1 MKVFEIRESFGI
13 DNLKLAERQEAA
25 LQPGQTRVRVR
36 ATSLN
41 YRDLMTVQHGGAR
54 GIRLPLIP
62 LSDGAGE
69 VVEVGPGVSR
79 VKPGDRVMG
88 IFMQTWLAGEPTQA
102 HAQSALGGAID
113 GMLAEQVVLHE
124 DGLVH
129 VPDYLSYEEA
139 ATLPCAAVTAWQG
152 LMTKGGLQ
160 AGDTILV
167 LGTGG
172 VSIFALQFAAIA
184 GAKTIITS
192 SSDAKL
198 ERAKQLGGAEI
209 INYKATPDWEKR
221 VLELTDGVGVDH
233 VVEVGGVGTLEKSLQ
248 AVRIGGTVS
257 LIGVLTGA
265 GTMDPMAILRKSI
278 RMQGIYVGSRAMFEA
293 MNRALSLHTL
303 RPVIDRAFP
312 FEESRQALAYMA
324 SAAHF
329 GKIVV
334 TL

>member
-1 MKVFEIRESFGI
+1 MRVFEIRDEFGI
-13 DNLKLAERQEAA
+13 DNLKLAERPEAA
-25 LQPGQTRVRVR
+25 LQPGQTRVRVK

-41 YRDLMTVQHGGAR
+41 YRDLMTVKHGGAR
-54 GIRLPLIP
+54 GARLPLIP

-79 VKPGDRVMG
+79 VQPGDRVMG

-152 LMTKGGLQ
+152 LMTKGGMQ

-198 ERAKQLGGAEI
+198 ERAKQLGAAEC
-209 INYKATPDWEKR
+209 INYKATPDWQQQ
-221 VLELTDGVGVDH
+221 VLELTDG
-233 VVEVGGVGTLEKSLQ
+233 GGVGS
-248 AVRIGGTVS
+248 RG
-257 LIGVLTGA
+257 
-265 GTMDPMAILRKSI
+265 
-278 RMQGIYVGSRAMFEA
+278 GSRRRGHTGK
-293 MNRALSLHTL
+293 NRC
-303 RPVIDRAFP
+303 RPC
-312 FEESRQALAYMA
+312 A
-324 SAAHF
+324 SAARSASSAC
-329 GKIVV
+329 
-334 TL
+334 

>member
-1 MKVFEIRESFGI
+1 MRVFEIRDAFGI
-13 DNLKLAERQEAA
+13 DNLKLAERQEVA

-41 YRDLMTVQHGGAR
+41 YRDLMTVKHGGAR
-54 GIRLPLIP
+54 GLKLPLIP

-102 HAQSALGGAID
+102 HTQSALGGAID

-152 LMTKGGLQ
+152 LMTKGSMQ

-184 GAKTIITS
+184 GAKAIITS

-198 ERAKQLGGAEI
+198 ERAKQLGAAEC
-209 INYKATPDWEKR
+209 INYKTTPDWDKR
-221 VLELTDGVGVDH
+221 VLELTDGAGVDH

-257 LIGVLTGA
+257 LIGVLTGS

-293 MNRALSLHTL
+293 MNRAMSLHTV

-312 FEESRQALAYMA
+312 FEESREAFSYME

-329 GKIVV
+329 GKIVM